1 MAEYFFIDAT
11 YKMAPTGFAQLL
23 TVIISSIYFFAFST
37 SFVFTSMLQVNTFI
51 QAADG
56 NIVQIPL
63 CAVFMSRRRKEDYC
77 AVLKCLLKNM
87 LVVNNWIHWQ
97 ISNNVTETYLNV
109 FAEFRKRGTHGLRI
123 RALGG
128 SGGCYAPSQASRLL
142 FPLETGRSKNG
153 SDTF

>member
-51 QAADG
+51 QAAEE

-87 LVVNNWIHWQ
+87 LVVNN
-97 ISNNVTETYLNV
+97 
-109 FAEFRKRGTHGLRI
+109 
-123 RALGG
+123 
-128 SGGCYAPSQASRLL
+128 
-142 FPLETGRSKNG
+142 
-153 SDTF
+153 